1 MASKLAPCFF
11 SVGASFIAPTTTIF
25 EDQDFVV
32 SPSIYATTAAPLILS
47 SSARLVIAIRAESAS
62 SSKILPGFVLA
73 GGEADC
79 WKAESA
85 RRTIRTTCLI
95 WPEYSLGETRKQNS
109 GGVPHLQLS
118 WR

>member
-32 SPSIYATTAAPLILS
+32 SPSMYATTAAPLIFS
-47 SSARLVIAIRAESAS
+47 SSARLVIAIKAESAT
-62 SSKILPGFVLA
+62 SSKILPGFRST

-79 WKAESA
+79 AKAEIAS
-85 RRTIRTTCLI
+85 RRIRKACFMC
-95 WPEYSLGETRKQNS
+95 PEYSLGETRKQNS
-109 GGVPHLQLS
+109 GVAHLQIG